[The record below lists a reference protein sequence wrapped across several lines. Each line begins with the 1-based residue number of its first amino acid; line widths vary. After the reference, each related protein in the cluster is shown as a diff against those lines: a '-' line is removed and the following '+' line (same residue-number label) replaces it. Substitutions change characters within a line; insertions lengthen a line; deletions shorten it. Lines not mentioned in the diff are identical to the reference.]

1 MKKIMIIICGV
12 VFIAVLAI
20 AAYFLVPNSG
30 RVQHAKINVGSSE
43 KFSQQEIDSAIDY
56 MIDYFKKNFHR
67 CKLIELEYNEEWSN
81 ALIES
86 DMKYGLGASNGAT
99 ADNMIV
105 LIMDFHTGA
114 IGIDPGWSPNFTYT
128 GYKCILIRDN
138 KDSEWKREA
147 MGY

>member
-43 KFSQQEIDSAIDY
+43 KFSRQEIDSAINY

-67 CKLIELEYNEEWSN
+67 CKLIELKYNEEESN
-81 ALIES
+81 ALIKS
-86 DMKYGLGASNGAT
+86 DMTYGRGASNGAT

-105 LIMDFHTGA
+105 LIMEYHTGV
-114 IGIDPGWSPNFTYT
+114 IGIGPVWSPNCTYVDQ
-128 GYKCILIRDN
+128 CILIRDN